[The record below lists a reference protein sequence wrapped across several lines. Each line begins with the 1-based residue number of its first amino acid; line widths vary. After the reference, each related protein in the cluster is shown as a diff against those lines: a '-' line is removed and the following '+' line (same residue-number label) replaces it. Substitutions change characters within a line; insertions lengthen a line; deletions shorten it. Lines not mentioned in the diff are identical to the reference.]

1 MQSLAVCNLSY
12 KLLTSAPLNDVIF
25 DSFRKVGCVEYDEAV
40 VLPLD
45 ALQHVVQVVVD
56 LDHVLVPILVL
67 KDPVMLI
74 EVLFVY
80 TLATMC

>member
-1 MQSLAVCNLSY
+1 M
-12 KLLTSAPLNDVIF
+12 KSALFNDVVF
-25 DSFRKVGCVEYDEAV
+25 DCLGKVGCVEYDKAV

-45 ALQHVVQVVVD
+45 ALQHVVQVFVD

-74 EVLFVY
+74 EVLFLD
-80 TLATMC
+80 TLATMR